1 MCCEKEEAMR
11 LMAASALAVALVIL
25 VAGCPGGQKVS
36 DLEAQVQDAQ
46 QKIAELEGMVQT
58 LTMERDSLQK
68 LVDEKMGGGKPP
80 KTGREPGKQI
90 TPSKKTGTPGKPP
103 RTGR

>member
-1 MCCEKEEAMR
+1 MR
-11 LMAASALAVALVIL
+11 LMAASALAVDLVIL

-46 QKIAELEGMVQT
+46 QKIAELEGTVQT

-68 LVDEKMGGGKPP
+68 LVDEKMGGKPL

-90 TPSKKTGTPGKPP
+90 TPSGKTGEPGKPP